1 MCTKPVLQDGCN
13 YLYAAGPII
22 IPFGDYYIERG
33 YVGVDITVAGK
44 DYRIVNTH
52 LEVKDPPTSPILQ
65 AAQAQELIA
74 TLAATTPPEKSLV
87 VMGDTN
93 SSPVDPIGGPYSQF
107 MQSGYTDVWTLRPGT
122 LPGFTCCQ
130 LEDLSNQKS
139 HLYERVDLILSLD
152 PLAGVKK
159 PRVLG
164 DVVSSKTPPQGR
176 GLWPSDHGAVAATLK
191 FD

>member
-1 MCTKPVLQDGCN
+1 VCTKPVLQDGCN

-22 IPFGDYYIERG
+22 TPFGDYYIERG

-52 LEVKDPPTSPILQ
+52 LEVKDPPTPPILQ

-93 SSPVDPIGGPYSQF
+93 SSPVDPIGGPCSQF
-107 MQSGYTDVWTLRPGT
+107 MQSGYTVVCGHYAR
-122 LPGFTCCQ
+122 
-130 LEDLSNQKS
+130 
-139 HLYERVDLILSLD
+139 ERFQASPVANWRIFPINS
-152 PLAGVKK
+152 
-159 PRVLG
+159 RICM
-164 DVVSSKTPPQGR
+164 S
-176 GLWPSDHGAVAATLK
+176 GLT
-191 FD
+191 